1 MRKIHYRPLKEKSA
15 SGYKKQVTHSI
26 SNIYFITR
34 LGRYLYCCENIIMCV
49 LFRSNTG
56 YFVYLITKCRT
67 IWQWL
72 IPHMLKVHGH

>member
-56 YFVYLITKCRT
+56 FLFI
-67 IWQWL
+67 
-72 IPHMLKVHGH
+72 

>member
-1 MRKIHYRPLKEKSA
+1 MRKIHYWPLIEKNA

-56 YFVYLITKCRT
+56 YFVYLITKRRT

-72 IPHMLKVHGH
+72 IPHVLKVHRH